1 MNREE
6 IIDLLNYAKEHAD
19 WETIEI
25 EPAELAELAET
36 ALRALGPARVI
47 CPSAGRDQ
55 ECEGCPHGIE
65 HDKHCG
71 CGPNTGNRC
80 PACVEVKP

>member
-6 IIDLLNYAKEHAD
+6 INDLLMYAKERAD

-36 ALRALGPARVI
+36 ALRALPPARVI
-47 CPSAGRDQ
+47 CPSPRQD
-55 ECEGCPHGIE
+55 CEGCPHGIE
-65 HDKHCG
+65 HDHGDCEALDD
-71 CGPNTGNRC
+71 C